1 MDKEIVDE
9 VKWTPLATQS
19 FNSIISYLESEFSG
33 REIERFISKTN
44 SLLTILKEHP
54 QMGRPSQKRKNVR
67 IALLTKNTQMV
78 YHYEAHKR
86 KIRLLLFWNSKRD
99 PAKFNY

>member
-9 VKWTPLATQS
+9 IKWTPLATQS
-19 FNSIISYLESEFSG
+19 FNSIIIYLEEQWSD

-44 SLLTILKEHP
+44 SLLTTLKGHP
-54 QMGRPSQKRKNVR
+54 QLGRPSQKRKNVR

-78 YHYEAHKR
+78 YHYEFQKR
-86 KIRLLLFWNSKRD
+86 KIRVLHFWNSKRD
-99 PAKFNY
+99 PAKFKY